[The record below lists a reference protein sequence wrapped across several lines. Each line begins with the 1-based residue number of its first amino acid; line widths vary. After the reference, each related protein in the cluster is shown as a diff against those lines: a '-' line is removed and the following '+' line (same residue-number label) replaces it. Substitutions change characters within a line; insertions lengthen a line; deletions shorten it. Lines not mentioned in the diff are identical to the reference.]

1 MPVERVSRGTLEQA
15 YFALRMAAGEM
26 LLEEEMPVI
35 LDDTF
40 VNYDDE
46 RLERTLQWLV
56 KNRKQV
62 LIFTC
67 QKREEQ
73 DLLERGIAFHKV
85 IV

>member
-1 MPVERVSRGTLEQA
+1 
-15 YFALRMAAGEM
+15 MAASEM
-26 LLEEEMPVI
+26 LLEEPMPVI

-73 DLLERGIAFHKV
+73 ALLEREIAFHKV
-85 IV
+85 VV